1 VRPAGLQSLLRSV
14 PRSAAL
20 AALAGAIALADA
32 VALSGCGGDQ
42 PAPRAGP
49 ARLSEQRLQQANC
62 TDWRRASLRDRYLV
76 VDRLEEV
83 VRGPRGEGRTL
94 PDDRAYEIIDG
105 RCENYFARGF
115 LLYEIYTRAAA
126 FDRIA
131 GD

>member
-1 VRPAGLQSLLRSV
+1 VRPGGLESLLRRV

-20 AALAGAIALADA
+20 AIACAAALA
-32 VALSGCGGDQ
+32 GCGGDDA
-42 PAPRAGP
+42 PAPQAGP
-49 ARLSEQRLQQANC
+49 SGLAEARLQQADC
-62 TDWRRASLRDRYLV
+62 TDWRRSSLRDRYAV

-115 LLYEIYTRAAA
+115 LLYEIYTRAVA
-126 FDRIA
+126 FERLA

>member
-1 VRPAGLQSLLRSV
+1 MRPGRFQPLLRAV

-20 AALAGAIALADA
+20 ALASAAALAGCAGDDA
-32 VALSGCGGDQ
+32 
-42 PAPRAGP
+42 PAPQAGP
-49 ARLSEQRLQQANC
+49 SGLAEARLQQADC
-62 TDWRRASLRDRYLV
+62 TDWRRSSLRDRYAV

-94 PDDRAYEIIDG
+94 PDDRAYKIIDG

-115 LLYEIYTRAAA
+115 LLYEIYTRAVA
-126 FDRIA
+126 FERIA

>member
-1 VRPAGLQSLLRSV
+1 VRPAGPKPLLRPV

-20 AALAGAIALADA
+20 AALAALACA
-32 VALSGCGGDQ
+32 AALTGCGGDE
-42 PAPRAGP
+42 PAPQAGP
-49 ARLSEQRLQQANC
+49 SRLSEQRLQQADC
-62 TDWRRASLRDRYLV
+62 TDWRRASVRDRYLV

-131 GD
+131 GG